1 MAVFATDIYALRPN
15 NVFMGEHLRNYEL
28 QVKDMPEPDRP
39 RERLV
44 REGPQALD
52 TPELLAAILGV
63 GTRKEEVLVMA
74 RRILK
79 EYGDKSIASETSP
92 KKMAEALDIPV
103 AKACQVIAAFEIG
116 RRFYTSRNGKPIY
129 IRNAQQAYEHLQ
141 SIGYS
146 AKEQLRGLYLNSRY
160 QVVHDEIISVGSLTA
175 NIVHPREVFGPAIER
190 GAVAIIIAHN
200 HPSGDPTPTDADITV
215 TKQLQYAGKVLG
227 IELLDHLIIAD
238 DTFITIKEN

>member
-1 MAVFATDIYALRPN
+1 MAVLATNPYALHSN
-15 NVFMGEHLRNYEL
+15 NMFMGERLRDYEL
-28 QVKDMPEPDRP
+28 VKDMPEELRP
-39 RERLV
+39 RERLI

-63 GTRKEEVLVMA
+63 GTQKEEVLIMS

-79 EYGDKSIASETSP
+79 EYGDKSIAAETNP
-92 KKMAEALDIPV
+92 RKMAEALNIPV
-103 AKACQVIAAFEIG
+103 TKACQVIAAFEIG

-146 AKEQLRGLYLNSRY
+146 TKEQLRGLYLNSRY

-175 NIVHPREVFGPAIER
+175 NIVHPREVFGPAIEH

-200 HPSGDPTPTDADITV
+200 HPSGDPTPTDEDITV
-215 TKQLQYAGKVLG
+215 TTQLQYAGRVLG